1 MHFQKSSQSQSIR
14 GRSENSQA
22 LLPCVFF
29 LFFPWPPPCTSRSR
43 LKKSACSAGC
53 FNLGLIFSILEM
65 LLCFIHVHVFIWI
78 ARSVNEQDFHWLQM
92 HFQKSSQ
99 SQLISGRSANSQAL
113 LTGVFFPFF
122 SPALPLA
129 YPSSMYIWV
138 TLKKNA
144 CSAGYFNLGF
154 IFSIQEML
162 LCFIHVR
169 IVFIWIARSV
179 EIFSKK

>member
-1 MHFQKSSQSQSIR
+1 MNEIFIGCKSISRKAVSCNQLGGVQKIHR
-14 GRSENSQA
+14 LCCHA
-22 LLPCVFF
+22 FFF

-53 FNLGLIFSILEM
+53 FNVGLIFSILEM

-99 SQLISGRSANSQAL
+99 SQLISGHSANSQAL

-122 SPALPLA
+122 FPCPPPCLPLLH
-129 YPSSMYIWV
+129 V
-138 TLKKNA
+138 H
-144 CSAGYFNLGF
+144 LG
-154 IFSIQEML
+154 
-162 LCFIHVR
+162 HV
-169 IVFIWIARSV
+169 
-179 EIFSKK
+179 

>member
-1 MHFQKSSQSQSIR
+1 MNEIFIGCCH
-14 GRSENSQA
+14 A
-22 LLPCVFF
+22 
-29 LFFPWPPPCTSRSR
+29 FFPFFPPRPPPCTSRSR
-43 LKKSACSAGC
+43 LEKSAGSAGC

-65 LLCFIHVHVFIWI
+65 LLCFIHVHNEFIWI
-78 ARSVNEQDFHWLQM
+78 ARSVNEKDFHWLQM

-113 LTGVFFPFF
+113 LVGVFFPFI
-122 SPALPLA
+122 SPALPLT

-138 TLKKNA
+138 TFKRSA

-179 EIFSKK
+179 KIFSKK